1 MRLLQISLVTVYML
15 LIPYLTGCLVLS
27 DSVRR
32 REGGQ
37 VWTMAAGL
45 MVSYALYEVL
55 ALGFVWRDGSF
66 RLLSVLFAAL
76 SVFVAAGGA
85 VKCIVAIVRRRAS
98 GAQPHAGRDLPDR
111 RSGRGRRAPDVFFLL
126 GLVLIGVQIGA
137 ILLWATPDRDDAFY
151 SGLSSICLS
160 QDSVL
165 QTDAYNGLLVKGI
178 SKRYVLSAL
187 PVYQATLSLMSGEL
201 HHLII
206 THNLFPLFYMPL
218 AYAMLYC
225 IGKEFLVSE
234 GVREAK
240 GKLLFCLAL
249 LHMIGNYFV
258 FSPENFL
265 VTRIWQGKALF
276 VALGVPCLWHFTA
289 EAVSGHTRPERIRG
303 WCIVSAVLLAL
314 SFMGET
320 GLFLGPFMLFCLCM
334 TDTLAC
340 HRFRQW
346 LPACLCCLP
355 QAVMVAALML

>member
-15 LIPYLTGCLVLS
+15 LLPYLTGCLVLS

-32 REGGQ
+32 REGGR

-45 MVSYALYEVL
+45 MVSYALYELL

-76 SVFVAAGGA
+76 SMCLAAGGA
-85 VKCIVAIVRRRAS
+85 VKCIVLRRRAL
-98 GAQPHAGRDLPDR
+98 GAQPHAGQSLPGR
-111 RSGRGRRAPDVFFLL
+111 RSDRGRRGPDIFFLL
-126 GLVLIGVQIGA
+126 GLALIGVQIGA
-137 ILLWATPDRDDAFY
+137 ILLWETPDRDDAFY

-160 QDSVL
+160 RDSVL

-187 PVYQATLSLMSGEL
+187 PVYQATLSLMSGDL
-201 HHLII
+201 HHLVI

-218 AYAMLYC
+218 AYGMLYC

-276 VALGVPCLWHFTA
+276 VALGVPCLWHFATD
-289 EAVSGHTRPERIRG
+289 AVSGRTRAERARS

-320 GLFLGPFMLFCLCM
+320 GLFLGPFMLICLCIA
-334 TDTLAC
+334 DTLTC
-340 HRFRQW
+340 HKFRQW